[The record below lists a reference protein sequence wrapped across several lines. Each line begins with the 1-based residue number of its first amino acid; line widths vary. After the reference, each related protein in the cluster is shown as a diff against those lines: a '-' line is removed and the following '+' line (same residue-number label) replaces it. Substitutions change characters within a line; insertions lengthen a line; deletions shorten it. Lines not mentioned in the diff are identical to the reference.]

1 MNKISKLQRNLG
13 WITKLQENLTY
24 INISF
29 WLKFLIL
36 VYQHCVE
43 YIIPDILKLPI
54 LLKEV
59 FSIVYFAYR
68 SGIERRQNCRT
79 WLWNYDSFSSKNLV
93 ITNQISLA
101 IETKGFQMIQPIIV
115 FLYEKYLRCFIN
127 CVLQSFFHAI
137 DYLFYLIIQLQNV
150 FIHTLNI
157 PAEKIFILLLLVKIH
172 MLGLLV
178 IASSKISLTE
188 ETELI

>member
-1 MNKISKLQRNLG
+1 
-13 WITKLQENLTY
+13 
-24 INISF
+24 
-29 WLKFLIL
+29 
-36 VYQHCVE
+36 
-43 YIIPDILKLPI
+43 
-54 LLKEV
+54 
-59 FSIVYFAYR
+59 
-68 SGIERRQNCRT
+68 
-79 WLWNYDSFSSKNLV
+79 
-93 ITNQISLA
+93 
-101 IETKGFQMIQPIIV
+101 MIQPIIV

-137 DYLFYLIIQLQNV
+137 DYLFYLIIQFFFILQIQNV